1 MTVHGESQL
10 GKVSWSG
17 GHSGAGDEVVMG
29 NGSARLDVEVVMGHA
44 SVKVGND
51 QPAEHLR

>member
-1 MTVHGESQL
+1 
-10 GKVSWSG
+10 
-17 GHSGAGDEVVMG
+17 MG

-44 SVKVGND
+44 RSSVGYD